1 MASQRIWGRWVFRIV
16 LFVLVAVARSDPFST
31 RDTSRFSTVE
41 VISDI
46 KDSIVEKLGWKADE
60 VKISNI
66 DSLDTMFGHAV
77 LYEFDIQVENK
88 IFPLRLAGDVNS
100 WQFMEDI
107 LPTEDNSEVGEI
119 ENSLTKHRV
128 RSEALAPVLAP
139 FPLAGPVELWIQDA
153 DNMRLSVPHDVEAG
167 VLKKVMLA
175 DGAVVTVK
183 GAREVSLRQP
193 LQLPLPLSSGP
204 GSSLASRLVALGAK
218 LRQSSSMEERP
229 LSLRIVGP
237 NSLVAS
243 SVSEPDSTSN
253 KLRVKRLAP
262 GSVEL
267 VSRQPQPNQEAST
280 PVSVEAASNTLSPN
294 DMWMWP
300 IPSVNGSDPRL
311 KGFEKLLEAI
321 LGPEAQKKGSFKLL
335 KARAAA
341 AKFIKVQFE
350 IEKKLDDAMFDSWP
364 EWRTKPSV
372 TRLQFELTA
381 KVEGDK
387 ILPVNVQ
394 QIEPLVVAETFSSSL
409 KGNISMSKTDIWYP
423 PSSPLTL

>member
-1 MASQRIWGRWVFRIV
+1 
-16 LFVLVAVARSDPFST
+16 
-31 RDTSRFSTVE
+31 E

-46 KDSIVEKLGWKADE
+46 KDSIVEKLGWKA
-60 VKISNI
+60 KISNI

-107 LPTEDNSEVGEI
+107 L
-119 ENSLTKHRV
+119 
-128 RSEALAPVLAP
+128 APVLAP

-153 DNMRLSVPHDVEAG
+153 HNMRLSVPHDVEAG

-193 LQLPLPLSSGP
+193 LQLPLPLSSG
-204 GSSLASRLVALGAK
+204 SRLVALGAK
-218 LRQSSSMEERP
+218 LRQSSP

-237 NSLVAS
+237 NSLVS
-243 SVSEPDSTSN
+243 

-267 VSRQPQPNQEAST
+267 VS
-280 PVSVEAASNTLSPN
+280 
-294 DMWMWP
+294 WMWP

-350 IEKKLDDAMFDSWP
+350 IEKKLDDAWP

-381 KVEGDK
+381 KVEGK

-394 QIEPLVVAETFSSSL
+394 QIEPETFSSS
-409 KGNISMSKTDIWYP
+409 GNISMSKTDIWYP